1 MIHLYSLTLFV
12 NAALLFI
19 IEPMVAKM
27 ILPLLGGS
35 PAVWNSCLL
44 FFQGCLLIG
53 YAYAHYGSSWL
64 GIKRHAWVHLG
75 LVFAAIFTLPI
86 ALPMQWFSRPAD
98 NPTELVLGSL
108 TASIGFPFL
117 VITAGAPLLQ
127 KWFAQCRHVAA
138 RDPYFLYAASNGGS
152 LVGLLAYPI
161 LLESNL
167 TLSQQGRYWF
177 YGYVG
182 LSALIALC
190 WLMFLRSSSGRFE
203 ENGTDLIETNG
214 VPNGIS
220 RGNISITITRRL
232 RWVFWSC
239 VPSSLL
245 CGVTTYITTDVVSA
259 PLFWVIPLAAYLFSF
274 IVAFNA
280 GKWVTGAFMVR
291 SQAFLLLGAAL
302 TIAVR
307 ATSPVYLVLPVHLL
321 AFLATAMICHGRLA
335 EDRPPAIYLT
345 DFYLWISLG
354 GVLGGLSNALLA
366 PQIFDGVYEYPLMMV
381 AAAFARPFVVVGGRS
396 AVSQKLDW
404 LLPLLLC
411 VAMGGLIALSKTAPV
426 LAHANRSLMIF
437 GITGVIC
444 LLFAYRP
451 VRFGM
456 GFIALFMISAMFPKP
471 QGQELFR
478 GRSFFGAYRATFD
491 ARNNRYL
498 LFHGTTIHGA
508 QNAEPS
514 KRLKPSTYYHSTS
527 PVGQV
532 LIASARGG
540 SARNVAV
547 VGLGAGA
554 LACHGAAGQSFTF
567 YEIDPMVERIARDE
581 SLFTFM
587 RDCPPK
593 IDVVIGDA
601 RLSLANAPDHHFDI
615 FILDAFSSD
624 VIPVHLLTRQA
635 IELYLRK
642 TASNGLLLIH
652 ISNRYMDLAPVLD
665 RLAKELNLM
674 ALIQDDFNLPAEL
687 TAEGKTASR
696 WILLARDRRSV
707 ERFTSEPRWH
717 GLNGNLGGELW
728 TDEYSDILK
737 ILHWR

>member
-1 MIHLYSLTLFV
+1 MIFLYSLTLFV

-35 PAVWNSCLL
+35 PAVWNACLL
-44 FFQGCLLIG
+44 FFQGFLLMG
-53 YAYAHYGSSWL
+53 YAYAHYGSAWL
-64 GIKRHAWVHLG
+64 GIKRHAWFHLG
-75 LVFAAIFTLPI
+75 LVFAAVLVLPV
-86 ALPMQWFSRPAD
+86 ALPLQWFARPTE
-98 NPTELVLGSL
+98 NPTALVLGSL
-108 TASIGFPFL
+108 TAAIGFPFL
-117 VITAGAPLLQ
+117 VITAAAPLLQ
-127 KWFAQCRHVAA
+127 KWFAQCRHIAA
-138 RDPYFLYAASNGGS
+138 RDPYFLYAASNAGS
-152 LVGLLAYPI
+152 LIGLLAYPI
-161 LLESNL
+161 LLEPNL
-167 TLSQQGRYWF
+167 TLSQQSRYWL

-182 LSALIALC
+182 LSGLIALC
-190 WLMFLRSSSGRFE
+190 WLSFIRSSSGRFE
-203 ENGTDLIETNG
+203 ESVADTIETND
-214 VPNGIS
+214 PPHGIG
-220 RGNISITITRRL
+220 RGKISITVMRRL

-245 CGVTTYITTDVVSA
+245 CGVTTYVTTDVVSA

-274 IVAFNA
+274 IVAFSGA
-280 GKWVTGAFMVR
+280 RWVTGTLMVR

-302 TIAVR
+302 TIAMS

-321 AFLATAMICHGRLA
+321 AFLTTAMICHGRLA
-335 EDRPPAIYLT
+335 EDRPPVIYLT

-354 GVLGGLSNALLA
+354 GVLGGLFNALIA

-381 AAAFARPFVVVGGRS
+381 AAAFARPIVVGRGRS
-396 AVSQKLDW
+396 ARSQKMDW

-411 VAMGGLIALSKTAPV
+411 AAMGGLIALSKTVPA
-426 LAHANRSLMIF
+426 LSRANLSLMIF
-437 GITGVIC
+437 GITGIIC
-444 LLFAYRP
+444 LFFAYRP
-451 VRFGM
+451 MRFGM
-456 GFIALFMISAMFPKP
+456 GFIALFLIAAMFPKP

-478 GRSFFGAYRATFD
+478 GRSFFGAYRATYD

-514 KRLKPSTYYHSTS
+514 KRLNPLTYYHRTS

-532 LIASARGG
+532 LVANARNG

-567 YEIDPMVERIARDE
+567 YEIDPMVEQIARDE
-581 SLFTFM
+581 RLFTYL

-601 RLSLANAPDHHFDI
+601 RLSLATAPDRYFDI
-615 FILDAFSSD
+615 LVLDAFSSD

-642 TASNGLLLIH
+642 TADDGILLIH

-665 RLAKELNLM
+665 RLAKELNLA
-674 ALIQDDFNLPAEL
+674 ALLQNDSNL
-687 TAEGKTASR
+687 TAELSADGKLSSR
-696 WILLARDRRSV
+696 WILLARDRRAI
-707 ERFTSEPRWH
+707 ERSTTEPAWRRLD
-717 GLNGNLGGELW
+717 GSRAGDLW
-728 TDEYSDILK
+728 SDDFSNVLK
-737 ILHWR
+737 VLVWR